1 MITQIETSPVMIG
14 ARFYLGDTWS
24 EFEQPTSQMIGHNY
38 IDLLCMDFDPKKE
51 GHVMVGAKSGL
62 WILSRTF

>member
-1 MITQIETSPVMIG
+1 
-14 ARFYLGDTWS
+14 
-24 EFEQPTSQMIGHNY
+24 MIGHNY

-62 WILSRTF
+62 YEFQNQKFIKSYNRKQFPITVLRK